1 MDWLRGKKSSATNLK
16 AEAASLNRST
26 TPTPRNPDGKPNFRS
41 GLLTIRVL
49 WAEGLGLPDG
59 VAVPA
64 VIQAALASQQAKV
77 AASVSPSS
85 VTQQRLAHKS
95 RGNRFVFV
103 ILDSTQGSVG
113 MTEIAS
119 SASSAGGYHTLSW
132 NTRSIKSSSL
142 RWVATLTS
150 RSTCIKLHCML
161 FSRRRR
167 RDIDAARSDVSRNSE
182 ISLQLYLR
190 ADEPK
195 RGADGM
201 ADDLGNDFFLGGTK
215 FVPNFDEMGNQDQWY
230 DIVGGSGRIQIGV
243 AYKPSFGHSLTID
256 DFELITVIG
265 KGSFGKVSFIWV
277 RLTVDL
283 IW

>member
-1 MDWLRGKKSSATNLK
+1 
-16 AEAASLNRST
+16 
-26 TPTPRNPDGKPNFRS
+26 
-41 GLLTIRVL
+41 
-49 WAEGLGLPDG
+49 
-59 VAVPA
+59 
-64 VIQAALASQQAKV
+64 
-77 AASVSPSS
+77 
-85 VTQQRLAHKS
+85 
-95 RGNRFVFV
+95 
-103 ILDSTQGSVG
+103 
-113 MTEIAS
+113 
-119 SASSAGGYHTLSW
+119 
-132 NTRSIKSSSL
+132 
-142 RWVATLTS
+142 
-150 RSTCIKLHCML
+150 
-161 FSRRRR
+161 
-167 RDIDAARSDVSRNSE
+167 VSRNSE

-230 DIVGGSGRIQIGV
+230 DIVGGSGKIQIGV